1 MGPLRTFWDW
11 CSLGEPF
18 SPSQVDP
25 RELGAGGDL
34 AERLQDTHG
43 PGHSKYTETLPAQVG
58 VPGGYSTAQAAPGAP
73 AVHKPKVNIWSYG
86 DMRTQVSVSFH
97 PRK

>member
-11 CSLGEPF
+11 YSLGEPF

-34 AERLQDTHG
+34 AESLQDTNG

-58 VPGGYSTAQAAPGAP
+58 VPGGYSTAQAAPGALT
-73 AVHKPKVNIWSYG
+73 VYKPKVSIWRYG
-86 DMRTQVSVSFH
+86 DTRMQVSVSLH

>member
-11 CSLGEPF
+11 YSLGEPF

-25 RELGAGGDL
+25 RELGASGDL
-34 AERLQDTHG
+34 AESLQDTNG

-58 VPGGYSTAQAAPGAP
+58 VPGGYSTAQAAPDAP
-73 AVHKPKVNIWSYG
+73 AVYKPKVTIWSYG
-86 DMRTQVSVSFH
+86 DTRTQVSASLH

>member
-1 MGPLRTFWDW
+1 MGPLRTSWDW

-34 AERLQDTHG
+34 AERLQDTNG
-43 PGHSKYTETLPAQVG
+43 PGHSKYTETMPAQVG
-58 VPGGYSTAQAAPGAP
+58 VLGGIQ
-73 AVHKPKVNIWSYG
+73 
-86 DMRTQVSVSFH
+86 TQSQYLKLWWREDAGECVSLH

>member
-1 MGPLRTFWDW
+1 MQPWRALF
-11 CSLGEPF
+11 
-18 SPSQVDP
+18 PSQVDP

-34 AERLQDTHG
+34 AERLQDSNDL
-43 PGHSKYTETLPAQVG
+43 GHSKYTETLPAQVG

-73 AVHKPKVNIWSYG
+73 AVHKPKINVRSYG
-86 DMRTQVSVSFH
+86 GMRTQVSVLLH